1 MTANSLD
8 QMTVLHALDGKFA
21 TKRITRT
28 QDGKIKIKGYD
39 RSYWFR
45 VEQRPIDGFDDLAA
59 ALTGLTGDPHAFV
72 IRGEPR
78 PGIDRNRARR
88 RLHQH
93 GTEPAT
99 FAPAAR
105 RWLTIDVDKIKA
117 PALTDPIV
125 DPNDAVEYVIGRLPP
140 EFHDISCYWHFTA
153 SQSLPGYEG
162 LLSLRLWYWLDRA
175 CADDEL
181 KRWAAKTNADA
192 GFKLVDPALYSPA
205 QPHYTAAPIFIDFP
219 TPLTARGRA

>member
-1 MTANSLD
+1 MNPLSNLRHSPYRHSPYR
-8 QMTVLHALDGKFA
+8 QN
-21 TKRITRT
+21 
-28 QDGKIKIKGYD
+28 Q
-39 RSYWFR
+39 
-45 VEQRPIDGFDDLAA
+45 
-59 ALTGLTGDPHAFV
+59 
-72 IRGEPR
+72 
-78 PGIDRNRARR
+78 
-88 RLHQH
+88 
-93 GTEPAT
+93 
-99 FAPAAR
+99 
-105 RWLTIDVDKIKA
+105 
-117 PALTDPIV
+117 
-125 DPNDAVEYVIGRLPP
+125 PP